1 MLNLTFPRK
10 FLRKVA
16 KLYFYYSAMNA
27 GKTTTLLQS
36 SHNYAERGMTTL
48 LLKPLID
55 DREGLNVIRSRV
67 GLEAEA
73 KNFEKDDNL
82 LQTIEAQHNTKSL
95 NCVLVDEAQFLT
107 RDQVIQ
113 LGDVVDR
120 LEIPVLCYGLRTD
133 FLGELFEGSRSLLA
147 WADELREIKTVCHCG
162 KKAIMTVRLNEEGK
176 PLQAGEQIQIGG
188 NESYVSMCRRHF
200 KSSLGLSEI

>member
-1 MLNLTFPRK
+1 M
-10 FLRKVA
+10 A

-82 LQTIEAQHNTKSL
+82 LQTIEAQHKTKFL

>member
-1 MLNLTFPRK
+1 M
-10 FLRKVA
+10 A

-55 DREGLNVIRSRV
+55 DREGMNVIRSRV

-73 KNFEKDDNL
+73 MNFEKEDNL
-82 LQTIEAQHNTKSL
+82 LQTIEAQHKMKSL

-113 LGDVVDR
+113 LGNVVDR

>member
-10 FLRKVA
+10 IPEK
-16 KLYFYYSAMNA
+16 S
-27 GKTTTLLQS
+27 GQ
-36 SHNYAERGMTTL
+36 TL
-48 LLKPLID
+48 LLLFCHECRKNHHPASVESQLCRAGNDNSIAQPLID

-82 LQTIEAQHNTKSL
+82 LQTIEAQLKTKSL

-120 LEIPVLCYGLRTD
+120 LGIPVLCYGLRTD

>member
-1 MLNLTFPRK
+1 M
-10 FLRKVA
+10 A

-82 LQTIEAQHNTKSL
+82 LQTIGAQHKMKSL

-113 LGDVVDR
+113 LGNVVDR

>member
-1 MLNLTFPRK
+1 M
-10 FLRKVA
+10 A

-73 KNFEKDDNL
+73 MNFEKDDNL
-82 LQTIEAQHNTKSL
+82 LQTIKAQHKTKSL

-113 LGDVVDR
+113 LGNVVDR

>member
-1 MLNLTFPRK
+1 M
-10 FLRKVA
+10 A

-82 LQTIEAQHNTKSL
+82 LQTIEGQHKTKSL

-113 LGDVVDR
+113 LGNVVDC

>member
-1 MLNLTFPRK
+1 M
-10 FLRKVA
+10 A

-82 LQTIEAQHNTKSL
+82 LQTIEAQHETKSL

-113 LGDVVDR
+113 LGNVVDR

>member
-1 MLNLTFPRK
+1 M
-10 FLRKVA
+10 A

-36 SHNYAERGMTTL
+36 SHNYAERGMTAL

-55 DREGLNVIRSRV
+55 DREGMNVIRSRI

-82 LQTIEAQHNTKSL
+82 LQTIEVQHKTKSL

-113 LGDVVDR
+113 LGNVVDR

-176 PLQAGEQIQIGG
+176 PLQAGEQVQIGG